1 MWPQATCQAVA
12 VNIAIMTKNNKW
24 ADVDRAANA
33 GKHEEACILIVKNFK
48 PCVNYFYRLGKIK
61 LAQGK
66 PHLAAKCLKVA
77 LSMQENIWKKNE
89 KEKSSFF
96 CPKIVDIVDHLS
108 MTQKPRRA
116 EAMLKKYIE
125 FAAEKFDIR
134 AQVSLVTRLG
144 HILVNLKRVEEAR
157 GLFMECFTAIV
168 VFKNL
173 FSELILAQNQCN
185 IAKTFIGF
193 DNSKAQKMSAEASKQ
208 MAETFGEDHIDTLKI
223 KMCEVATLHETGEKC
238 LALERVMSIVKKC
251 VCLLGVDHPQTKQAI
266 RYSYKMSE

>member
-1 MWPQATCQAVA
+1 
-12 VNIAIMTKNNKW
+12 MTKNNKW

-33 GKHEEACILIVKNFK
+33 GKHKEACILIVKNFK

-77 LSMQENIWKKNE
+77 LSMQENIWRKNE
-89 KEKSSFF
+89 DKKSPFF

-108 MTQKPRRA
+108 MAQKPRSA
-116 EAMLKKYIE
+116 EIMLKKYAE
-125 FAAEKFDIR
+125 FAAEKFDVR

-144 HILVNLKRVEEAR
+144 QVLINLKRVEVAR
-157 GLFMECFTAIV
+157 ELFMECFTAIV

-193 DNSKAQKMSAEASKQ
+193 DNLKAQKMSAEASQQ
-208 MAETFGEDHIDTLKI
+208 MEKTLGDDHIDTLKI
-223 KMCEVATLHETGEKC
+223 KMCEIMTLHETGEKC
-238 LALERVMSIVKKC
+238 LALELAISIVKKC
-251 VCLLGVDHPQTKQAI
+251 VCLLGVDHPQTKQVI
-266 RYSYKMSE
+266 KYSYKLSECE